1 MKQEDLDFFKENGYL
16 IIQVLSP
23 DEVGRYL
30 EIFERERRDNA
41 PLRRTPSFAVL
52 FFWF

>member
-16 IIQVLSP
+16 VIQVLSP

-30 EIFERERRDNA
+30 EIFERERRDLA
-41 PLRRTPSFAVL
+41 R
-52 FFWF
+52 FWTNNGIWQTQNC